1 MGNSYSFCFSGPCR
15 NTTPVSMN
23 WKLQAIIKALNC
35 ILTLSKMKIHNHRC
49 VKCWWFFSKLTASLG
64 NLQPPKAAL
73 LLWNPFSL
81 PPVGI
86 SFQRMFSIACLV
98 TRSTKLAFFTTGL
111 APVQVLQKLVYNK
124 AQVCFSNGNNQK
136 QCILHRPRAL
146 YWLWLDKGYYDYE
159 PRKMASR
166 STVTLMPWLWKH
178 MEAHA
183 NRTQGVLLVQ
193 YQYCLGGIFM
203 LPAFLW
209 HFAFIKPEQFDCVDT
224 ANLGSAGFKY
234 FQIFPIYTRIEGCA
248 KPDRRNQL
256 YSVIKAAM
264 SGIGLSLTG
273 LESKHGR

>member
-1 MGNSYSFCFSGPCR
+1 
-15 NTTPVSMN
+15 
-23 WKLQAIIKALNC
+23 
-35 ILTLSKMKIHNHRC
+35 
-49 VKCWWFFSKLTASLG
+49 
-64 NLQPPKAAL
+64 
-73 LLWNPFSL
+73 
-81 PPVGI
+81 
-86 SFQRMFSIACLV
+86 
-98 TRSTKLAFFTTGL
+98 
-111 APVQVLQKLVYNK
+111 
-124 AQVCFSNGNNQK
+124 
-136 QCILHRPRAL
+136 
-146 YWLWLDKGYYDYE
+146 
-159 PRKMASR
+159 
-166 STVTLMPWLWKH
+166 

-264 SGIGLSLTG
+264 SGIGLSVTG
-273 LESKHGR
+273 SESKHRR